1 MPELPEVQALAE
13 RIHDRLAGAAFVR
26 AEPLSFSALKTVT
39 PSP

>member
-26 AEPLSFSALKTVT
+26 AEPLSHSRR
-39 PSP
+39 

>member
-26 AEPLSFSALKTVT
+26 
-39 PSP
+39 PSLYRSRR